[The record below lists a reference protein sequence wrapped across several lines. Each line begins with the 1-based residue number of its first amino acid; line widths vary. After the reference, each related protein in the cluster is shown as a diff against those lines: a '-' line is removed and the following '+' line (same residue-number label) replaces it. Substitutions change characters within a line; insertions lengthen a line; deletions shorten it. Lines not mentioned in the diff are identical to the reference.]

1 MERIGLTKIFIS
13 CALPYAN
20 GPCHLGHLRSTYIPA
35 DIYARYNRMAGNEVL
50 MVCATDEHGT
60 PIAVKA
66 DAEGIKPIEVAK
78 RYHDMIAEDIRSC
91 DISLDNFTRTTDEM
105 HYKISQD
112 FFKYLYDKGLIYE
125 ETIQQLYC
133 ENCEKFLP
141 DRYVE
146 GICPVCGAEA
156 RGDHCE
162 VCGRALD
169 PIELLEP
176 RCLTC
181 GNTPVIRDSIQ
192 YFFKL
197 SHFQEQ
203 LEDYISTNE
212 YLPPNVRNY
221 AQNWLKE
228 GLQDW
233 IMTRDMKWG
242 IPVPLEGAEGKVI
255 YVWGEAFIGYISSAA
270 QWSRKSGKAWEDYWA
285 GHVVHFI
292 GKDIIYHHSLF
303 WPAMLLGHDCKL
315 PDDIFAG
322 EFLSLEGRKMS
333 TSKNWVIWV
342 ADFVKDFDSDLL
354 RYYLTINAPLNKD
367 TDFSWDEFQ
376 RRINDELADV
386 IGNFLHRTFT
396 FTKKFFDGKV
406 PEYKNPS
413 ADDIEFEQAIKEL
426 PDKVGELISGMKFR
440 EGLVEIILTA
450 KKGNKYFND
459 QEPWKAVKEDME
471 KASNC
476 LYLSNQLCKAM
487 AVLLKPYIPNK
498 ADAICNIINIPTENT
513 WDDAKVFLEVGHEIN
528 KAKPLFKKIEDKVIE
543 EQKEK
548 LYKNLEDSDIESKE
562 ESDKKGSDK
571 DKENKNNDNES
582 NVNNEGEKMD
592 LISID
597 DFAKVEIRIGK
608 IVECEKIEKS
618 NKLLKTQIDIGEK
631 TIQVVAGLGKR
642 YAPEDL
648 VGKKVPVVTNLKPA
662 KLMGEKSEGM
672 IMATESAAILTPDD
686 CEIGELLM

>member
-1 MERIGLTKIFIS
+1 
-13 CALPYAN
+13 
-20 GPCHLGHLRSTYIPA
+20 
-35 DIYARYNRMAGNEVL
+35 MAGNEVL

-66 DAEGIKPIEVAK
+66 DAEGKEPIEVAK
-78 RYHDMIAEDIRSC
+78 RYHDMIVEDINSC
-91 DISLDNFTRTTDEM
+91 DISFDNFARTTDKI
-105 HYKISQD
+105 HYQISQD

-169 PIELLEP
+169 PIELVEP
-176 RCLTC
+176 KCLTC
-181 GNTPVIRDSIQ
+181 GNTPVIRDSTQ

-197 SHFQEQ
+197 SHFQKP
-203 LEDYISTNE
+203 LEEYISTNP

-255 YVWGEAFIGYISSAA
+255 YVWGEAFIGYMSSAA
-270 QWSRKSGKAWEDYWA
+270 AWSRRTGIPWEDYWN

-303 WPAMLLGHDCKL
+303 WPAMLLGRDCKL

-333 TSKNWVIWV
+333 TSKNWVVWV

-376 RRINDELADV
+376 RRVNDELADV

-413 ADDIEFEQAIKEL
+413 EADLEFEQAIKEL
-426 PDKVGELISGMKFR
+426 PDKVGDLIADMKLR

-498 ADAICNIINIPTENT
+498 ADAICEIINIPTENT
-513 WDDAKVFLEVGHEIN
+513 WDDAKVFLETGHEIN

-548 LYKNLEDSDIESKE
+548 LYKNLETQENESKD
-562 ESDKKGSDK
+562 DKKDEKKSKESK
-571 DKENKNNDNES
+571 D
-582 NVNNEGEKMD
+582 EGEKMD

-597 DFAKVEIRIGK
+597 EFAKVEIKIGK
-608 IVECEKIEKS
+608 ILECEKIEKS
-618 NKLLKTQIDIGEK
+618 NKLLRTQIDIGDK
-631 TIQVVAGLGKR
+631 TIQVIAGLGKR

-662 KLMGEKSEGM
+662 KLMGELSEGM

>member
-1 MERIGLTKIFIS
+1 
-13 CALPYAN
+13 
-20 GPCHLGHLRSTYIPA
+20 
-35 DIYARYNRMAGNEVL
+35 MAGNEVL

-66 DAEGIKPIEVAK
+66 DAEGKKPIEVAK

-91 DISLDNFTRTTDEM
+91 DISLDNFTRTTDEL

-169 PIELLEP
+169 PIELVEP
-176 RCLTC
+176 KCLTC
-181 GNTPVIRDSIQ
+181 GNTPVIRDSTQ

-197 SHFQEQ
+197 SHFQKQ
-203 LEDYISTNE
+203 LEEYIATNE

-270 QWSRKSGKAWEDYWA
+270 QWSRKSGKPWEDYWA

-396 FTKKFFDGKV
+396 FTNKFFDGKV

-413 ADDIEFEQAIKEL
+413 EADLEFEQAIKEL
-426 PDKVGELISGMKFR
+426 PDKVGELISDMKFR

-487 AVLLKPYIPNK
+487 AILLKPYIPNK
-498 ADAICNIINIPTENT
+498 ADAICDIINIPTENT
-513 WDDAKVFLEVGHEIN
+513 WDDAKVFLETGHEIN

-548 LYKNLEDSDIESKE
+548 LYKNLEDSETGSKDKDDKKDSKKDKKNEKESK
-562 ESDKKGSDK
+562 D
-571 DKENKNNDNES
+571 
-582 NVNNEGEKMD
+582 NNEGEKMD

-618 NKLLKTQIDIGEK
+618 NKLVKTQIDIGEK

>member
-1 MERIGLTKIFIS
+1 
-13 CALPYAN
+13 
-20 GPCHLGHLRSTYIPA
+20 
-35 DIYARYNRMAGNEVL
+35 MAGNEVL

-66 DAEGIKPIEVAK
+66 DAEGKKPIEIAK

-91 DISLDNFTRTTDEM
+91 DISLDNFTRTTDEL

-176 RCLTC
+176 KCLTC
-181 GNTPVIRDSIQ
+181 GNTPVIRDSTQ

-197 SHFQEQ
+197 SHFQKP
-203 LEDYISTNE
+203 LEEYISTNE

-270 QWSRKSGKAWEDYWA
+270 QWSRKSGKAWEDYWD

-406 PEYKNPS
+406 PEYANPS
-413 ADDIEFEQAIKEL
+413 AEDLEFEQAIKEL
-426 PDKVGELISGMKFR
+426 PDNVGDLIASMKFR
-440 EGLVEIILTA
+440 EGLVEIIKTA

-548 LYKNLEDSDIESKE
+548 LYKNLEDSESDSKE
-562 ESDKKGSDK
+562 NDSNDKKSKDK
-571 DKENKNNDNES
+571 DDKDSKGKD
-582 NVNNEGEKMD
+582 EGEKMD

-597 DFAKVEIRIGK
+597 DFAKVEIKIGK
-608 IVECEKIEKS
+608 ILECEKIEKS
-618 NKLLKTQIDIGEK
+618 NKLLKTQIDIGDK

-648 VGKKVPVVTNLKPA
+648 IGKKVPVVTNLKPA

>member
-1 MERIGLTKIFIS
+1 
-13 CALPYAN
+13 
-20 GPCHLGHLRSTYIPA
+20 
-35 DIYARYNRMAGNEVL
+35 MAGNEVL

-66 DAEGIKPIEVAK
+66 DAEGKKPIEVAK

-91 DISLDNFTRTTDEM
+91 DISLDNFTRTTDEL

-169 PIELLEP
+169 PIELVEP
-176 RCLTC
+176 KCLTC
-181 GNTPVIRDSIQ
+181 GNTPVIRDSTQ

-197 SHFQEQ
+197 SHFQKQ
-203 LEDYISTNE
+203 LEEYIATNE

-270 QWSRKSGKAWEDYWA
+270 QWSRKSGKPWEDYWA

-396 FTKKFFDGKV
+396 FTNKFFDGKV

-413 ADDIEFEQAIKEL
+413 EADLEFEQAIKEL
-426 PDKVGELISGMKFR
+426 PDKVGELISDMKFR

-459 QEPWKAVKEDME
+459 QEPWKAVNEDME

-487 AVLLKPYIPNK
+487 AILLKPYIPNK
-498 ADAICNIINIPTENT
+498 ADAICDIINIPTENT
-513 WDDAKVFLEVGHEIN
+513 WDDAKVFLETGHEIN

-548 LYKNLEDSDIESKE
+548 LYKNLEDSETGSKDKDDKKDSKKDKKNEKESKN
-562 ESDKKGSDK
+562 K
-571 DKENKNNDNES
+571 D
-582 NVNNEGEKMD
+582 EGEKMD

-648 VGKKVPVVTNLKPA
+648 IGKKVPVVTNLKPA

>member
-1 MERIGLTKIFIS
+1 
-13 CALPYAN
+13 
-20 GPCHLGHLRSTYIPA
+20 
-35 DIYARYNRMAGNEVL
+35 
-50 MVCATDEHGT
+50 
-60 PIAVKA
+60 
-66 DAEGIKPIEVAK
+66 
-78 RYHDMIAEDIRSC
+78 
-91 DISLDNFTRTTDEM
+91 
-105 HYKISQD
+105 
-112 FFKYLYDKGLIYE
+112 
-125 ETIQQLYC
+125 
-133 ENCEKFLP
+133 LP

-169 PIELLEP
+169 PIELVEP
-176 RCLTC
+176 KCLTC
-181 GNTPVIRDSIQ
+181 GNTPVIRDSTQ

-197 SHFQEQ
+197 SHFQKP
-203 LEDYISTNE
+203 LEEYISTNP

-270 QWSRKSGKAWEDYWA
+270 AWSRRTGIPWEDYWN

-303 WPAMLLGHDCKL
+303 WPAMLLGRDCKL

-333 TSKNWVIWV
+333 TSKNWVVWV

-376 RRINDELADV
+376 RRVNDELADV

-413 ADDIEFEQAIKEL
+413 EADLEFEQAIKEL
-426 PDKVGELISGMKFR
+426 PDKVGDLIADMKFR

-498 ADAICNIINIPTENT
+498 ADAICEIINIPTENT
-513 WDDAKVFLEVGHEIN
+513 WDDAKVFLETGHEIN

-543 EQKEK
+543 AQKEK
-548 LYKNLEDSDIESKE
+548 LYKNLETQENESKD
-562 ESDKKGSDK
+562 DKKDDK
-571 DKENKNNDNES
+571 KSKESKD
-582 NVNNEGEKMD
+582 EGEKMD

-597 DFAKVEIRIGK
+597 EFAKVEIKIGK
-608 IVECEKIEKS
+608 ILECEKIEKS
-618 NKLLKTQIDIGEK
+618 NKLLRTQIDIGDK
-631 TIQVVAGLGKR
+631 TIQVIAGLGKR

-662 KLMGEKSEGM
+662 KLMGELSEGM

>member
-1 MERIGLTKIFIS
+1 
-13 CALPYAN
+13 
-20 GPCHLGHLRSTYIPA
+20 
-35 DIYARYNRMAGNEVL
+35 MAGNDVL

-66 DAEGIKPIEVAK
+66 DAEGKEPIEVAK
-78 RYHDMIAEDIRSC
+78 RYHDMIVEDINSC
-91 DISLDNFTRTTDEM
+91 DISFDNFARTTDKI
-105 HYKISQD
+105 HYQISQN

-133 ENCEKFLP
+133 EYCEKFLP

-176 RCLTC
+176 KCLTC
-181 GNTPVIRDSIQ
+181 GNTPVIRDSTQ

-197 SHFQEQ
+197 SHFQKP
-203 LEDYISTNE
+203 LEEYISTNP

-255 YVWGEAFIGYISSAA
+255 YVWGEAFIGYMSSAA
-270 QWSRKSGKAWEDYWA
+270 AWSKRTGIPWEDYWN

-303 WPAMLLGHDCKL
+303 WPAMLLGRDCKL

-333 TSKNWVIWV
+333 TSKNWVVWV

-376 RRINDELADV
+376 RRVNDELADV

-413 ADDIEFEQAIKEL
+413 EADLEFEQAIKEL
-426 PDKVGELISGMKFR
+426 PDKVGELISEMKFR

-498 ADAICNIINIPTENT
+498 ADAICEIINIPTENA
-513 WDDAKVFLEVGHEIN
+513 WDDAKVFLETGHEIN
-528 KAKPLFKKIEDKVIE
+528 KAKPLFKKIEDNVIE

-548 LYKNLEDSDIESKE
+548 LYKNLENQENESEDDKKDDKKSKESK
-562 ESDKKGSDK
+562 D
-571 DKENKNNDNES
+571 
-582 NVNNEGEKMD
+582 EGEKMD

-597 DFAKVEIRIGK
+597 EFAKVEIKIGK
-608 IVECEKIEKS
+608 ILECEKIEKS
-618 NKLLKTQIDIGEK
+618 NKLLKTQIDIGDK

-648 VGKKVPVVTNLKPA
+648 IGKKVPVVTNLKPA

>member
-1 MERIGLTKIFIS
+1 
-13 CALPYAN
+13 
-20 GPCHLGHLRSTYIPA
+20 
-35 DIYARYNRMAGNEVL
+35 MAGNEVL

-66 DAEGIKPIEVAK
+66 DAEGKEPIEVAK
-78 RYHDMIAEDIRSC
+78 RYHDMIVEDINSC
-91 DISLDNFTRTTDEM
+91 DISFDNFARTTDEI
-105 HYKISQD
+105 HYQISQN

-169 PIELLEP
+169 PIELVEP
-176 RCLTC
+176 KCLTC

-197 SHFQEQ
+197 SHFQKP
-203 LEDYISTNE
+203 LEEYISTNP

-255 YVWGEAFIGYISSAA
+255 YVWGEAFIGYMSSAA
-270 QWSRKSGKAWEDYWA
+270 AWSRRTGIPWEDYWN

-303 WPAMLLGHDCKL
+303 WPAMLLGRDCKL

-333 TSKNWVIWV
+333 TSKNWVVWV

-376 RRINDELADV
+376 RRVNDELADV

-396 FTKKFFDGKV
+396 FTNKFFDGKV

-413 ADDIEFEQAIKEL
+413 EDDLEFEQAIKEL
-426 PDKVGELISGMKFR
+426 PDKVGDLIADMKFR

-498 ADAICNIINIPTENT
+498 ADAICEIINIPTENT
-513 WDDAKVFLEVGHEIN
+513 WDDAKVFLETGHEIN

-548 LYKNLEDSDIESKE
+548 LYKNLETQENESKDDKKDDKKSE
-562 ESDKKGSDK
+562 ESK
-571 DKENKNNDNES
+571 D
-582 NVNNEGEKMD
+582 EGEKMD

-597 DFAKVEIRIGK
+597 EFAKVEIKIGK
-608 IVECEKIEKS
+608 ILECEKIEKS
-618 NKLLKTQIDIGEK
+618 NKLLRTQIDIGDK
-631 TIQVVAGLGKR
+631 TIQVIAGLGKR

-662 KLMGEKSEGM
+662 KLMGELSEGM

>member
-1 MERIGLTKIFIS
+1 
-13 CALPYAN
+13 
-20 GPCHLGHLRSTYIPA
+20 
-35 DIYARYNRMAGNEVL
+35 MAGNEVL

-66 DAEGIKPIEVAK
+66 DAEGKKPIEVAK

-91 DISLDNFTRTTDEM
+91 DISLDNFTRTTDEL

-146 GICPVCGAEA
+146 GICPVCGADA

-169 PIELLEP
+169 PIELVEP

-181 GNTPVIRDSIQ
+181 GNTPVIRDSTQ

-203 LEDYISTNE
+203 LEEYISTNE

-270 QWSRKSGKAWEDYWA
+270 QWSRKTGIPWEDYWD

-396 FTKKFFDGKV
+396 FTNKFFDGKV

-413 ADDIEFEQAIKEL
+413 EYDLEFEQSIKEL
-426 PDKVGELISGMKFR
+426 PDKVGELIAAMKFR
-440 EGLVEIILTA
+440 EGLVEIIKTA

-498 ADAICNIINIPTENT
+498 ADAICDIINISTENT
-513 WDDAKVFLEVGHEIN
+513 WDDAKVFLEECHEIN
-528 KAKPLFKKIEDKVIE
+528 KAKPLFKKIEDKVIA

-548 LYKNLEDSDIESKE
+548 LYKNLEDSDSESKDKSNKKDSK
-562 ESDKKGSDK
+562 ESGK
-571 DKENKNNDNES
+571 DKNNDKGSKDND
-582 NVNNEGEKMD
+582 EGEKMD

-618 NKLLKTQIDIGEK
+618 NKLLKTQIDIGDK

-642 YAPEDL
+642 YDPEDL